1 MTQTQQNA
9 VATLERLTRQLLEIE
24 YQAKIVLTQQNA
36 PTNTY
41 KDYVLY
47 INELLGIH
55 GQMIQQIKSNE

>member
-9 VATLERLTRQLLEIE
+9 VATLERLTRALLDVER
-24 YQAKIVLTQQNA
+24 QAKEVLTLQNA

-47 INELLGIH
+47 INELIGIH